1 MKKTTSRGLP
11 MIGDKRF
18 GFKTEYHYNQ
28 HQEPQ
33 NPTEIEK
40 KQISQS
46 DIMNR
51 IHTEFQKQTIHKK
64 PFIKNLYQ
72 KSEWQQRVFWA
83 VVGTLQNA
91 YDDLEVDVSL
101 DRITTAVN
109 QYVKQG
115 GF

>member
-1 MKKTTSRGLP
+1 MLSDGVDNFVNKFTLNNIEPKKTEGG
-11 MIGDKRF
+11 IKV
-18 GFKTEYHYNQ
+18 
-28 HQEPQ
+28 
-33 NPTEIEK
+33 
-40 KQISQS
+40 ISQS

-51 IHTEFQKQTIHKK
+51 INIEFQK
-64 PFIKNLYQ
+64 PFIKNLYRHL
-72 KSEWQQRVFWA
+72 EWQQRVFWA

>member
-1 MKKTTSRGLP
+1 MLKDSVSKFV
-11 MIGDKRF
+11 IGYSIQNNGDI
-18 GFKTEYHYNQ
+18 
-28 HQEPQ
+28 EPIPQ
-33 NPTEIEK
+33 FNPEVT
-40 KQISQS
+40 QA
-46 DIMNR
+46 DIMTR

-64 PFIKNLYQ
+64 PFIKNLYRHL
-72 KSEWQQRVFWA
+72 EWKQRVFWA